1 MYVFKKSAV
10 EFVASLL
17 YVILAEQQPVGRRVE
32 LKQEPVSPS
41 SD

>member
-1 MYVFKKSAV
+1 MGEILPGICY
-10 EFVASLL
+10 
-17 YVILAEQQPVGRRVE
+17 YINILAEQQPVGRWVE